1 MIKVLVATKD
11 IVMERMLNV
20 TLTINGFSVVVT
32 KNLREARAI
41 MGNGKIDIFLLDA
54 RLEPEHNEELV
65 QIMREERL
73 YVPILFLGEKIKRLE
88 KFDFLSTPFDFPS
101 LKVKMNKMFKRQHS
115 IPEKIIVYGDLYID
129 VTKKVVKIKDKF
141 INLGME
147 EMAILISLA
156 RKTGRVV
163 GRELMHADLEA
174 QGLFF
179 NTTIQHHLWGL
190 KKKISDV
197 AGETLQIKQV
207 LGEGFRLLVS
217 HPE

>member
-1 MIKVLVATKD
+1 
-11 IVMERMLNV
+11 
-20 TLTINGFSVVVT
+20 
-32 KNLREARAI
+32 
-41 MGNGKIDIFLLDA
+41 
-54 RLEPEHNEELV
+54 
-65 QIMREERL
+65 
-73 YVPILFLGEKIKRLE
+73 
-88 KFDFLSTPFDFPS
+88 
-101 LKVKMNKMFKRQHS
+101 MFKRQHS

-141 INLGME
+141 LNLGME
-147 EMAILISLA
+147 ELAILISLA

-163 GRELMHADLEA
+163 GKELMHSDLEA

-190 KKKISDV
+190 KKKISEV

-207 LGEGFRLLVS
+207 LGVGFRLLVS